1 MMPSH
6 ADAANPAVLR
16 WLSVAAAYLAGGYAL
31 VLIAL
36 SLANS
41 GGNWLDT
48 PASVRVAGTNV
59 DILRGSGHR
68 QGTAIL
74 VEALDPSGIA
84 IVSSRI
90 PPFPAADYPRVEWA
104 VRTAQRV
111 PPQLTLLWRTQEHPN
126 KTFSAP
132 VAWAGGNAGHVSP
145 SQLSHTEGW
154 NGTIAGIALAVRGEL
169 ASPLTIDGVTVPG
182 VSSVTS
188 IREVLDQWTQYFPF
202 RGSSITFPFDEERDD
217 RLSFLSATALAQGL
231 AIGAY
236 LLAARRRR
244 RRADARIIW
253 AILIGGWL
261 VIDARWQINLGRQLV
276 HTAYAFA
283 GKTAEEKHLAADDGR
298 FFALMQ
304 RVNGALPAPPV
315 RVFLFA
321 DAHAFCVRG
330 AYFLYPHNVYYV
342 ADRDSRLPNPSEL
355 SSGDF
360 VLLFPT
366 QGISYD
372 RERHLLA
379 WQNNGSR
386 SVGEMLRSD
395 EGIVLL
401 RIE

>member
-1 MMPSH
+1 MMPSP
-6 ADAANPAVLR
+6 AGAAEPSALR
-16 WLSVAAAYLAGGYAL
+16 WLSLAVVYLAGAYAL

-36 SLANS
+36 GLANS

-48 PASVRVAGTNV
+48 PASVRVAGTNI
-59 DILRGSGHR
+59 DIIRGSGHR
-68 QGTAIL
+68 EGTAIL

-84 IVSSRI
+84 IVSARI
-90 PPFPAADYPRVEWA
+90 QPFPAADYPRVEWA
-104 VRTAQRV
+104 VTTSQPM
-111 PPQLTLLWRTQEHPN
+111 PPQLTLLWRTREHPN
-126 KTFSAP
+126 KTYSAP
-132 VAWAGGNAGHVSP
+132 IIWAGGNAGHASA

-154 NGTIAGIALAVRGEL
+154 NGTIAGIGLAVRGKFD
-169 ASPLTIDGVTVPG
+169 SPLTIDGVTVPG

-188 IREVLDQWTQYFPF
+188 ISEVLDQWTQYFPF
-202 RGSSITFPFDEERDD
+202 RGSSIAFPFDEERDD
-217 RLSFLSATALAQGL
+217 RLSFLSATAVAQGL
-231 AIGAY
+231 AIVAY

-261 VIDARWQINLGRQLV
+261 IVDARWQINLGRQLV
-276 HTAYAFA
+276 HSAQAFA
-283 GKTAEEKHLAADDGR
+283 GKSADEKHLAADDGR

-304 RVNGALPAPPV
+304 QVNGALPAPPA

-321 DAHAFCVRG
+321 DEHGFCVRG

-342 ADRDSRLPNPSEL
+342 PDRVARLPNPGEL

-360 VLLFPT
+360 LLLFPT
-366 QGISYD
+366 HGISYD
-372 RERHLLA
+372 RDRHLLT
-379 WQNNGSR
+379 WENSGSR
-386 SVGEMLRSD
+386 SAVEVLRSD

>member
-6 ADAANPAVLR
+6 ADAAKPAALR
-16 WLSVAAAYLAGGYAL
+16 WLSPAVAYLAGGYAL

-36 SLANS
+36 GLANS

-48 PASVRVAGTNV
+48 PASIRIAAANI

-68 QGTAIL
+68 EGNAIR

-84 IVSSRI
+84 IVASRI
-90 PPFPAADYPRVEWA
+90 SPFPAADYPRVEWA
-104 VRTAQRV
+104 VTTAQPV
-111 PPQLTLLWRTQEHPN
+111 PPQLALLWRTQEHPN

-145 SQLSHTEGW
+145 LQLGHTEGW

-169 ASPLTIDGVTVPG
+169 ASPLTIDGVTLPG

-188 IREVLDQWTQYFPF
+188 TNEVLDQWTQYFPF

-217 RLSFLSATALAQGL
+217 RLSFLSATAVAQGL

-236 LLAARRRR
+236 LLVARRRR
-244 RRADARIIW
+244 HRADARIIW
-253 AILIGGWL
+253 AILIAGWL

-276 HTAYAFA
+276 HTARTFA

-304 RVNGALPAPPV
+304 QVNGALPASPG
-315 RVFLFA
+315 RIFLFA
-321 DAHAFCVRG
+321 DAYAFRTRG

-342 ADRDSRLPNPSEL
+342 PDRVARLPEPNEL

-366 QGISYD
+366 HGISYD
-372 RERHLLA
+372 RESHLLT
-379 WQNNGSR
+379 WPDNRSR
-386 SVGEMLRSD
+386 SVGELLRSD

-401 RIE
+401 RMK